1 MEKRK
6 RILELRDRLDRTL
19 AMPDLAEEA
28 SLRALVKKQI
38 LASSLPGSDQGACL
52 LSLLPLLSSRGS
64 SISWTEYEP
73 INGTDDCT
81 VSSFQ

>member
-64 SISWTEYEP
+64 SISWTEYEH